1 MHNWF
6 YKSGELSR
14 DDWHTV
20 VDESTPNWKHTGLRV
35 ADLTTGQSRSL
46 AALPL
51 ERLIIPLA
59 GSFEV
64 EYEANTEN
72 GETRSDTVK
81 LEGRTSVFH
90 GPTDVLYLPT
100 GSSARLTGSG
110 RISVAEAPA
119 TEFHPV
125 HYIPKSEVPVEL
137 RGAGRS
143 SRQVH
148 NFGTPAALK
157 ASKFIVCEVI
167 TPAENW
173 SSYPPHKHDEFIP
186 DVETELEEIYYFE
199 TAVSRG
205 LNAPESADPFALFAT
220 YTSNAGEIAIN
231 EIVRSGDT
239 ALVPYGYHGPVA
251 AAPGYDVYYLNVM
264 AGPGERT
271 WNITDDPAHG
281 WLREIWD
288 GQEFDSRLPYN

>member
-1 MHNWF
+1 MSSWF
-6 YKSGELSR
+6 YKSGELGR

-20 VDESTPNWKHTGLRV
+20 VDSTTPNWHHTGLRV
-35 ADLTTGQSRSL
+35 ADFAAGDARLL
-46 AALPL
+46 EALPV

-64 EYEANTEN
+64 EYETE
-72 GETRSDTVK
+72 SDGAAPAKTVT

-100 GSSARLTGSG
+100 GSSARLSGSG
-110 RISVAEAPA
+110 RLAVAESPTAEVFPA
-119 TEFHPV
+119 R
-125 HYIPKSEVPVEL
+125 YIAKSEVPVEL

-148 NFGTPAALK
+148 NFGTPAALE

-173 SSYPPHKHDEFIP
+173 SSYPPHKHDEFVEG
-186 DVETELEEIYYFE
+186 VETELEEIYYFE
-199 TAVSRG
+199 TAVSRDLEG
-205 LNAPESADPFALFAT
+205 PEGADPFALFAT
-220 YTSNAGEIAIN
+220 YTSSAGEIAIN

-239 ALVPYGYHGPVA
+239 ALVPFGYHGPVA

-288 GQEFDSRLPYN
+288 GQEFDPRLPYQ

>member
-1 MHNWF
+1 MLSWF

-64 EYEANTEN
+64 EYEANTQN
-72 GETRSDTVK
+72 GETRSDTVQ

-148 NFGTPAALK
+148 NFGTPAALN

-173 SSYPPHKHDEFIP
+173 SSYPPHKHDEFIA

-205 LNAPESADPFALFAT
+205 LTAPESADPFALFAT